1 MGLFDF
7 LWGGTSRS
15 NVEIATDRIWMNTT
29 AKFDGLAQEA
39 QARSHSDAVAILL
52 VAHFPDVLKQLTEIV
67 QQHTWDV
74 PCKAVLAS
82 DLTAS
87 LAQNFSVEPDAVM
100 DILVGER
107 HPIPSVDNCIR
118 EFGEKL
124 PCRCRV
130 THHVSLDDAVI
141 RIFAGDWVKN
151 ILQQLGMTNDSAIQS
166 DLVSKRIRQAQQKI
180 EDRTFSSLAAESA
193 EEWLLKNCPNY
204 FPKRPE

>member
-7 LWGGTSRS
+7 LWGGTSRT
-15 NVEIATDRIWMNTT
+15 NVEMVTERIWMNTL

-39 QARSHSDAVAILL
+39 RRRSESDSVVILL
-52 VAHFPDVLKQLTEIV
+52 VAHFPDVLKRLHEIV

-82 DLTAS
+82 DLTVH
-87 LAQNFSVEPDAVM
+87 LAQSFSVEPDAIM
-100 DILVGER
+100 DIFVGER
-107 HPIPSVDNCIR
+107 HPIPSVDDRIR

-151 ILQQLGMTNDSAIQS
+151 VLQQLGMTNESAIES
-166 DLVSKRIRQAQQKI
+166 ALVSKRIRQAQHKI
-180 EDRTFSSLAAESA
+180 EERTFSSLTADSA
-193 EEWLLKNCPNY
+193 EEWLLKNCPD
-204 FPKRPE
+204 FIPQRSQ